1 MELIESNT
9 DNINFLLNLLKKY
22 NYSIPKYDELEDL
35 CIEISKIKDINHNII
50 NYVFKNIF
58 TFTFST
64 SVKNI
69 YFENLLFNLK
79 ESDEN
84 NLNNNLKNIKHLY
97 FKEYTNKIKEILNIL
112 SDKFIN
118 KKNSVSLLKSYT
130 IYLNRSNNSKNIN
143 INKKII
149 ITISLLINTKKKTR
163 LIFYIKKLKKYI
175 KLNIDI
181 IDKKIIIDHL
191 NNLINIKYLTN
202 NIKNEV
208 SENNDKYILIFLKLI
223 NFIKKNYKSI
233 ESNNND
239 FEQILTKVSKNIYD
253 YVYFLKN
260 SKNLLIEKT
269 ASINFINLLG
279 FSKKEYKEIENLNLK
294 RGFIQGLF
302 KNNKKYLLKF
312 QPNKSFMELVI
323 NFYIKSLSLK
333 PEHNN
338 FLLPEYFFI
347 NQDNSYFYIIEKFDS
362 DLYKYFNKLDENSK
376 NFKIDD
382 VLKIIFFIM
391 NSIKIL
397 HDNNIIHSD
406 LKPENII
413 LNYDNDYKINN
424 LKIIDFDVSL
434 FNEIPEFLKK
444 LPNPFEKIIQNKKPR
459 GTRIYMLKNETM
471 SFKNDIYSL
480 GIIII
485 MLLYK
490 TIKLQISNNKKKLK
504 EDEIKNK
511 KEIIKQNSFIK
522 KLNVLKDNIEKKESK
537 NKLIENIIN
546 YFKRNERI
554 IDNLNKITYLK
565 DCINDCI
572 NPDKNIN
579 ELLSIYSEKLFDKPF
594 SNNFE

>member
-1 MELIESNT
+1 
-9 DNINFLLNLLKKY
+9 
-22 NYSIPKYDELEDL
+22 
-35 CIEISKIKDINHNII
+35 
-50 NYVFKNIF
+50 
-58 TFTFST
+58 
-64 SVKNI
+64 
-69 YFENLLFNLK
+69 
-79 ESDEN
+79 
-84 NLNNNLKNIKHLY
+84 
-97 FKEYTNKIKEILNIL
+97 
-112 SDKFIN
+112 
-118 KKNSVSLLKSYT
+118 
-130 IYLNRSNNSKNIN
+130 
-143 INKKII
+143 
-149 ITISLLINTKKKTR
+149 
-163 LIFYIKKLKKYI
+163 
-175 KLNIDI
+175 
-181 IDKKIIIDHL
+181 
-191 NNLINIKYLTN
+191 
-202 NIKNEV
+202 V
-208 SENNDKYILIFLKLI
+208 SENNYKYIFIFLKLI

-434 FNEIPEFLKK
+434 FNEIPEILKK

-511 KEIIKQNSFIK
+511 KEIIKQNGFIK
-522 KLNVLKDNIEKKESK
+522 KLNILKDNIEKKESK

-565 DCINDCI
+565 DLINDCI
-572 NPDKNIN
+572 NPEKNIN